1 MTVALRDVQDDD
13 LPLLFEHQLDPEATA
28 MAAFPARSRKAFMA
42 HWARIRRRD
51 DTIILR
57 SVLHDGQV
65 VGNVV
70 SWESD
75 GERYVGYWIGKEHWG
90 QGIASAALAAFL
102 GEVTTRP
109 LHARAAK
116 HNVASIRVLE
126 KCGFAISGVVVTD
139 DDVEELLLV
148 LRGD

>member
-1 MTVALRDVQDDD
+1 MAVTLREVTDDD
-13 LPLLFEHQLDPEATA
+13 LPLFFEHQLDPDATA
-28 MAAFPARSRKAFMA
+28 MAAFPARDRDAFTA
-42 HWARIRRRD
+42 HWTRIRGD
-51 DTIILR
+51 ETVILR
-57 SVLHDGQV
+57 SILCDREV

-90 QGIASAALAAFL
+90 HGIASAALAAL
-102 GEVTTRP
+102 LDDVTTRP

-126 KCGFAISGVVVTD
+126 KCGFAISAECTD
-139 DDVEELLLV
+139 GDVEEVLLV

>member
-1 MTVALRDVQDDD
+1 MAVALRDVRDDD

-28 MAAFPARSRKAFMA
+28 MAAFPARNREAFMA
-42 HWARIRRRD
+42 HWARIRRD
-51 DTIILR
+51 DTVMLR

-70 SWESD
+70 SWEND
-75 GERYVGYWIGKEHWG
+75 GVRYVGYWIGKEHWG
-90 QGIASAALAAFL
+90 QGIASDALAAFI
-102 GEVTTRP
+102 GELTMRP

-116 HNVASIRVLE
+116 HNGASIRVLE

-139 DDVEELLLV
+139 ADVEELLLV